1 MALDPARWADRALAE
16 RHWADAKKLD
26 DATLGDLLEVAEGD
40 CLAYG
45 PALPTP
51 IPSPMPTRWRVA
63 SVLQAREIRAAQLRD
78 GDVIG
83 VGDYAFRSRPLT
95 GAVRQML
102 RPAARKWVTG

>member
-1 MALDPARWADRALAE
+1 MLADRWADRPLAE

-26 DATLGDLLEVAEGD
+26 DTTLDELLEIAEGD

-45 PALPTP
+45 PALEVPL
-51 IPSPMPTRWRVA
+51 PSPMPINWRVA

-83 VGDYAFRSRPLT
+83 VGDYAFRSRPLV
-95 GAVRQML
+95 GAVMQML
-102 RPAARKWVTG
+102 RPRTRRWVTG